1 MKPWERVIKA
11 MQRASPDRVPLYE
24 MHIPP
29 KIAGVILGRSPCQI
43 MLHNPEV
50 FFKLAAEKRVDLDS
64 INKQIADELVSLYVK
79 LGIDWIRVVGAYT
92 HVPREVKR
100 LGEREWLVDGR
111 LLVWSGETLWD
122 PQMLWDAGGVL
133 DADSLL
139 RYCRSAKPEVNPKV
153 FDVLRE
159 VAKRV
164 KGEFFLSFDAD
175 GTWGPIVSS
184 PPLLKKVLV
193 WVYKRPDVVEALI
206 DYYTRI
212 AIAYGEYAIDEG
224 ADAIQLCVDYGNKNG
239 PWLSPRM
246 FRRFVKPALARHVN
260 AFKRKGAFVVL
271 HSDGNIAPLLPDIVD
286 AGVDAY
292 QGIDVMAGMSLA
304 EVKRKYG
311 DKLCLV
317 GNVDPRVIEFGTLED
332 VEREVDR
339 CLREGGKEGYVLSAS
354 ANISANTNARNFIH
368 MIEYAKKRGVFS
380 T

>member
-64 INKQIADELVSLYVK
+64 INKQIADELVSLYMK
-79 LGIDWIRVVGAYT
+79 LGIDWIRVVGAHTY
-92 HVPREVKR
+92 VPREVKR

-159 VAKRV
+159 VFTRLLGP
-164 KGEFFLSFDAD
+164 KGFETYYMPAAFGFAMGHGVLYWITAIIAFF
-175 GTWGPIVSS
+175 T
-184 PPLLKKVLV
+184 
-193 WVYKRPDVVEALI
+193 RALP
-206 DYYTRI
+206 
-212 AIAYGEYAIDEG
+212 AI
-224 ADAIQLCVDYGNKNG
+224 
-239 PWLSPRM
+239 
-246 FRRFVKPALARHVN
+246 PAH
-260 AFKRKGAFVVL
+260 
-271 HSDGNIAPLLPDIVD
+271 LP
-286 AGVDAY
+286 G
-292 QGIDVMAGMSLA
+292 
-304 EVKRKYG
+304 
-311 DKLCLV
+311 
-317 GNVDPRVIEFGTLED
+317 
-332 VEREVDR
+332 
-339 CLREGGKEGYVLSAS
+339 
-354 ANISANTNARNFIH
+354 
-368 MIEYAKKRGVFS
+368 
-380 T
+380 